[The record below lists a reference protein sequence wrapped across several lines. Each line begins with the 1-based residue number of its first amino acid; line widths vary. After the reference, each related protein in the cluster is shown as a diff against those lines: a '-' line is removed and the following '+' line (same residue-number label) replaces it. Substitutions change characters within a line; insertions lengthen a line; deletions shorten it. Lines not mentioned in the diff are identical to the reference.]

1 MPRNSRFIPIAPLL
15 RKVCEPVP
23 RIGFF
28 TRLLDEGTPAQRY
41 RWALEQ
47 IQHAERHGFAT
58 AWVAQHHFDADEG
71 GLPTPWPLLGAATQL
86 TERIRL
92 GTAVV
97 TLPHENAVRTAED
110 AAVLDT
116 LANGRFEFGIA
127 AGASPENLDAM
138 GYTNTNARELFTD
151 KLAVLRAALAGES
164 LGEAG
169 KVLHPPAASLNQR
182 IWQATFSTNGAS
194 RAAHAGD
201 GLMLSR
207 IQPGAEVGE
216 LVGDLQMPI
225 IETYRRELRAGL
237 EPRILASRT
246 AVVIDEPNRTPAL
259 RHLRTRVAALAERS
273 LRKNGEPISADELND
288 AELLRYTGTYFGTPD
303 EVAEQLAGDQA
314 ANAATEV
321 SFQVHSLDPGHEI
334 TLRSLELLGTEV
346 APALGWAVTA

>member
-1 MPRNSRFIPIAPLL
+1 M
-15 RKVCEPVP
+15 P

-41 RWALEQ
+41 SWALEQ
-47 IQHAERHGFAT
+47 IQQAERHGFTT
-58 AWVAQHHFDADEG
+58 AWIAQHHFNAAEG
-71 GLPTPWPLLGAATQL
+71 GLPTPWPLLGAAAQA

-110 AAVLDT
+110 AAVVDILS
-116 LANGRFEFGIA
+116 NGRFEFGVA
-127 AGASPENLDAM
+127 PGASPENLDAL
-138 GYTNTNARELFTD
+138 GYTNTNARELFNE
-151 KLAVLRAALAGES
+151 KLPVLRAALAGEP

-169 KVLHPPAASLNQR
+169 LIMQPTSPGLNAR
-182 IWQATFSTNGAS
+182 MWQATFSANGAT

-207 IQPGAEVGE
+207 IQPGSEVGE

-225 IETYRRELRAGL
+225 IETYHNELADGV

-246 AVVIDEPNRTPAL
+246 AVVVDEENRDAAL
-259 RHLRTRVAALAERS
+259 QHLRTRVVSLAERN
-273 LRKNGEPISADELND
+273 LRRKGESFAASELSD
-288 AELLRYTGTYFGTPD
+288 TELLRYTGTYFGNVA
-303 EVAEQLAGDQA
+303 EVTEQLAADKA

-321 SFQVHSLDPGHEI
+321 SFQVHSLDPGHDI
-334 TLRSLELLGTEV
+334 TMRSLELLGSQV
-346 APALGWAVTA
+346 APALGWTVEG

>member
-1 MPRNSRFIPIAPLL
+1 MPH
-15 RKVCEPVP
+15 
-23 RIGFF
+23 IGFF

-41 RWALEQ
+41 RWALQQ
-47 IQHAERHGFAT
+47 IQHAERQGFAT

-71 GLPTPWPLLGAATQL
+71 GLPTPWPLLGAASQL

-127 AGASPENLDAM
+127 AGASAENLNAL
-138 GYTNTNARELFTD
+138 GYTNTNARELFD
-151 KLAVLRAALAGES
+151 QKLPVLRAALAGEP
-164 LGEAG
+164 LGQAG
-169 KVLHPPAASLNQR
+169 KVLHPPAVELNDR
-182 IWQATFSTNGAS
+182 IWQATFSANGAT
-194 RAAHAGD
+194 RAAQAGD

-225 IETYRRELRAGL
+225 IDTYRRELPTGI

-246 AVVIDEPNRTPAL
+246 AVVIDEANRTAAL
-259 RHLRTRVAALAERS
+259 KHLRTRVAALAERS
-273 LRKNGEPISADELND
+273 LLSNGQPVSADDLSD
-288 AELLRYTGTYFGTPD
+288 TELLRYTGTYFGTPD
-303 EVAEQLAGDQA
+303 QVAEQLAADQA
-314 ANAATEV
+314 AHAATEV
-321 SFQVHSLDPGHEI
+321 SFQVHSLDPGHEL
-334 TLRSLELLGTEV
+334 TLRSIELLGTQV
-346 APALGWAVTA
+346 APALGWTVAE